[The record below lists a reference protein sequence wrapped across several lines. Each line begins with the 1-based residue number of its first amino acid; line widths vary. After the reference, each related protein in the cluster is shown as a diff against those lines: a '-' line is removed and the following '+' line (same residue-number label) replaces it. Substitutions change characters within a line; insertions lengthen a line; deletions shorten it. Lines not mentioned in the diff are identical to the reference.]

1 VVSGLLP
8 LSRLALSV
16 FVFDG
21 TRDSELGDF
30 VTLDEEGGNDGI
42 ERGVGI
48 CRRLSQTR
56 SSRMNG

>member
-1 VVSGLLP
+1 MVSGLLP

-30 VTLDEEGGNDGI
+30 VMLDEEGGNDGI

-48 CRRLSQTR
+48 CQYLSRTR

>member
-1 VVSGLLP
+1 MVSRLLP
-8 LSRLALSV
+8 LSCLALSV

-21 TRDSELGDF
+21 TRNSELGDF

-48 CRRLSQTR
+48 CQCLSQTR
-56 SSRMNG
+56 SSQMNG